1 MSDLHGGDDTTGR
14 YVAEVFDSYADHF
27 VDEYLGP
34 SGYLDPIN
42 SRPALRP
49 LPAALREG
57 LDFEGA
63 EASWDEWESVL
74 PCFAE
79 GYDLEALLA
88 VLDLGVIS
96 SSGEHGA

>member
-1 MSDLHGGDDTTGR
+1 
-14 YVAEVFDSYADHF
+14 
-27 VDEYLGP
+27 
-34 SGYLDPIN
+34 
-42 SRPALRP
+42 
-49 LPAALREG
+49 
-57 LDFEGA
+57 
-63 EASWDEWESVL
+63 VL